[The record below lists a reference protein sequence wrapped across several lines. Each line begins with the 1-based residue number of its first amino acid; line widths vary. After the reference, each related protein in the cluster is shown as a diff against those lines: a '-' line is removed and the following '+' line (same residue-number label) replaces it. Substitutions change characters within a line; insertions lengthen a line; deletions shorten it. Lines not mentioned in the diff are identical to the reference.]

1 MNSDLEHLRLL
12 SIFHY
17 VVGGLAA
24 MFALFPIFHL
34 AMGIGMVAGRFPDP
48 SEQRDMQLFGWLFV
62 AMAAIW
68 IVAALTFAVCVVLA
82 GRFLA
87 RRTHYTFCFIIAA
100 LSCAFMPFGTI
111 LGVFTIVVLVR
122 PSVRQ
127 LFEAAPAA

>member
-62 AMAAIW
+62 AMAAMW

>member
-1 MNSDLEHLRLL
+1 MNTDVEHLRLL

-17 VVGGLAA
+17 IVGGLAA
-24 MFALFPIFHL
+24 MFALFPVFHL
-34 AMGIGMVAGRFPDP
+34 AIGIGMVAGRFPDP
-48 SEQRDMQLFGWLFV
+48 TEQRDMQLFGWLFV
-62 AMAAIW
+62 AMAAMW
-68 IVAALTFAVCVVLA
+68 MLAAVTYAVCLVLA

-87 RRTHYTFCFIIAA
+87 RQADYTFCFIMAA
-100 LSCAFMPFGTI
+100 LSCAFMPFGTV

>member
-1 MNSDLEHLRLL
+1 MNSDLDHLRLL

-17 VVGGLAA
+17 IVGGLAA

-34 AMGIGMVAGRFPDP
+34 AIGIGMVAGRFPDP
-48 SEQRDMQLFGWLFV
+48 TEQRDMQLFGWLFV
-62 AMAAIW
+62 AMAAMW
-68 IVAALTFAVCVVLA
+68 ILAALTFAMCLILA
-82 GRFLA
+82 GRFLV
-87 RRTHYTFCFIIAA
+87 RRAHYTFCFVIAA

-122 PSVRQ
+122 PSVQQ

>member
-34 AMGIGMVAGRFPDP
+34 AIGIGMVSGRFPDP
-48 SEQRDMQLFGWLFV
+48 TEQRDMELFGWLFV
-62 AMAAIW
+62 AMAAMW
-68 IVAALTFAVCVVLA
+68 IVAALTFAVSVILA

-87 RRTHYTFCFIIAA
+87 RRTHYTFCFIVAA
-100 LSCAFMPFGTI
+100 LSCAFIPFGTI

-122 PSVRQ
+122 PGVRQ

>member
-17 VVGGLAA
+17 VVGGIASL
-24 MFALFPIFHL
+24 FALFPIFHL
-34 AMGIGMVAGRFPDP
+34 AIGVGMVAGRFPDP
-48 SEQRDMQLFGWLFV
+48 TEHRDMQLFGWLFV

-68 IVAALTFAVCVVLA
+68 MLAAVTYAVCVILA

-87 RRTHYTFCFIIAA
+87 RQVRYTFCFVIAA

-111 LGVFTIVVLVR
+111 LGVFTIVVLIR
-122 PSVRQ
+122 PSVKQ
-127 LFEAAPAA
+127 LFESSAGA

>member
-34 AMGIGMVAGRFPDP
+34 AIGIGMVAGRFPDP
-48 SEQRDMQLFGWLFV
+48 TEQQDMQLFGWLFV
-62 AMAAIW
+62 AMAAMW
-68 IVAALTFAVCVVLA
+68 IVAALTFAVCLILA

-87 RRTHYTFCFIIAA
+87 RQSHYTFCFIIAA
-100 LSCAFMPFGTI
+100 LACAFMPFGTI